1 MSENNLENYVKKNI
15 FFVILLNL
23 ILFTLNCSGGSI
35 HSSYVPSANTNPTRE
50 YATPSVLLKG
60 GFIYHKTY
68 VPGPIGL
75 NAEGTS
81 EGRGCSQ
88 SVLYLF
94 SSGNSSIEAAKRA
107 GNITKVA
114 YLDYEQVGIFMGIIY
129 HRFCTIVKG
138 S

>member
-1 MSENNLENYVKKNI
+1 MKKNI
-15 FFVILLNL
+15 IFVIAINL
-23 ILFTLNCSGGSI
+23 ILLSINCTGASI
-35 HSSYVPSANTNPTRE
+35 HSTYVPNANTNPTRE

-75 NAEGTS
+75 NTEGNL
-81 EGRGCSQ
+81 EGRSCSQ
-88 SVLYLF
+88 SVLHLF
-94 SSGNSSIEAAKRA
+94 SSGNSTIEAAKRA

>member
-1 MSENNLENYVKKNI
+1 MKKNI
-15 FFVILLNL
+15 IIVILLNL
-23 ILFTLNCSGGSI
+23 ILFSFNCTGASI
-35 HSSYVPSANTNPTRE
+35 HSTYAPNSNTNPTRE
-50 YATPSVLLKG
+50 YATPSIFLKG

-81 EGRGCSQ
+81 EGRSCSQ
-88 SVLYLF
+88 SVLHLF

-114 YLDYEQVGIFMGIIY
+114 YLDYEQFGIFMGIIY